1 MCGRLHAQTQGVRW
15 WAALA
20 LWRPRSENSQA
31 RTPTQPAEPAE
42 PAEFIAQTAAEPA
55 DNAAEPADNAAEPAD
70 NAAEPADNAAEPAV
84 IFELDDS
91 LSFTSD
97 DDAEECGIVI

>member
-55 DNAAEPADNAAEPAD
+55 DNAAEPA
-70 NAAEPADNAAEPAV
+70 V